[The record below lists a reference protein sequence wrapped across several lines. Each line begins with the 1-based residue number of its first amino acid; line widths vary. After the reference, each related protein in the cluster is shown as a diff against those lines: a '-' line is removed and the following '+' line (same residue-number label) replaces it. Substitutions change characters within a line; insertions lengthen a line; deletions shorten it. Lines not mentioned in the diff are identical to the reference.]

1 MTAPVG
7 CRGDSGTTTR
17 RPRGEAKSQ
26 FFVGT
31 KTTDNERSV
40 RIAQPNKRRNH
51 ECLHPATGKQSQ
63 GLADNAIHL
72 DYLRH
77 VAGANENLG
86 KLLGRRKRGQ
96 EAVVHR
102 VASDLYVSGGQESQL
117 LVGQRPVGHPA
128 LLAPSNLRTQIRENC
143 LSDARIQGPQFHT

>member
-86 KLLGRRKRGQ
+86 KLLGALDQLGLAEDTVVVYSSDNGYYLGEHGLGDKR
-96 EAVVHR
+96 
-102 VASDLYVSGGQESQL
+102 SLYEESL
-117 LVGQRPVGHPA
+117 RIPMLVR
-128 LLAPSNLRTQIRENC
+128 
-143 LSDARIQGPQFHT
+143 